1 MLFLG
6 LDLEAIPFAPPKDF
20 TAEALKALL
29 AFDEDKSL
37 KLYFQLNLELQF
49 ELTCNIFHIEVRVA
63 I

>member
-20 TAEALKALL
+20 TAKPLKALL

-49 ELTCNIFHIEVRVA
+49 ELT
-63 I
+63 